1 MISSI
6 SYTGRLEKL
15 SLGKFSCRAILRLL
29 LIAPLVF
36 MLTSC
41 ADSRVEKLIAKANEE
56 WVKGRNHSAVEL
68 FKSVLEVTPSGP
80 YAEEALFRIGEIY
93 HFGLGDSAQAIN
105 YFQELV
111 QINKQGTYA
120 YSARKYI
127 AEIVEF
133 TFKDY
138 EQAIIEN
145 QNLINEYD
153 RGDENGDHQFRIASI
168 YFKIQKYDQAMVE
181 LEILLENY
189 PNNKLVEEAQ
199 YKIIE
204 ILYTLDRCPEA
215 REQYHRFIDGSP
227 QSPFRNEAEF
237 ILASCLEEEGEL
249 VEALKKFTAL
259 MGKYKY
265 PDLLVIKLEGIKSRI
280 LKKQKK

>member
-1 MISSI
+1 MVFTINH
-6 SYTGRLEKL
+6 TGRPAKTPPKEFAL
-15 SLGKFSCRAILRLL
+15 RAVPRLL
-29 LIAPLVF
+29 ILLPLIFILI
-36 MLTSC
+36 SC
-41 ADSRVEKLIAKANEE
+41 ADARVEKLLAKANEE
-56 WVKGRNHSAVEL
+56 WIKGRNHSAVEL
-68 FKSVLEVTPSGP
+68 FKSILEIAPSGP

-93 HFGLGDSAQAIN
+93 HFGLEDSSQAIN
-105 YFQELV
+105 YFQEV
-111 QINKQGTYA
+111 AQMNKQGPFGYP
-120 YSARKYI
+120 ARKYI

-153 RGDENGDHQFRIASI
+153 RGDENGDHQYRIASI
-168 YFKIQKYDQAMVE
+168 YFKIQKYEQAMVE

-189 PNNKLVEEAQ
+189 PKNKFAEEAE

-204 ILYTLDRCPEA
+204 ILYTLNRCSEV
-215 REQYHRFIDGSP
+215 REQYHRFIEGSP
-227 QSPFRNEAEF
+227 GPFLNEAEF
-237 ILASCLEEEGEL
+237 ILASCLEEEGKL

-265 PDLLVIKLEGIKSRI
+265 PDLLVVKLEGIKSRI
-280 LKKQKK
+280 IKKK

>member
-1 MISSI
+1 MNLFI
-6 SYTGRLEKL
+6 SYPGRPEKVSSGKIASRAVL
-15 SLGKFSCRAILRLL
+15 WILPIASLVL
-29 LIAPLVF
+29 
-36 MLTSC
+36 MLAAC
-41 ADSRVEKLIAKANEE
+41 ADSRVEKLLAKANEE

-68 FKSVLEVTPSGP
+68 FKSVLEAAPSGP

-105 YFQELV
+105 YFQEV
-111 QINKQGTYA
+111 AQMNKQGPHGYP
-120 YSARKYI
+120 ARKYI
-127 AEIVEF
+127 AQIVEF

-145 QNLINEYD
+145 QNLIYEYD

-168 YFKIQKYDQAMVE
+168 YFKIQKYEQAMVE

-189 PNNKLVEEAQ
+189 PRNKLVEEAQ

-204 ILYTLDRCPEA
+204 ILYTLNRCPEA
-215 REQYHRFIDGSP
+215 REQYHRFIGGSP
-227 QSPFRNEAEF
+227 KSPFRNEAEF
-237 ILASCLEEEGEL
+237 ILASCLEEEGKL
-249 VEALKKFTAL
+249 VGALKKFTAL

-280 LKKQKK
+280 LKKKKR

>member
-1 MISSI
+1 MIFTFSH
-6 SYTGRLEKL
+6 TGRPAKIPSREIA
-15 SLGKFSCRAILRLL
+15 FRTIQRLL
-29 LIAPLVF
+29 IIAPLIF
-36 MLTSC
+36 ILTSC
-41 ADSRVEKLIAKANEE
+41 AESRVEKLIAKANEE

-68 FKSVLEVTPSGP
+68 FKSVLEITPSGP

-93 HFGLGDSAQAIN
+93 HFGLEDSSQAIN
-105 YFQELV
+105 YFQEV
-111 QINKQGTYA
+111 AQMNKQGPYG
-120 YSARKYI
+120 YPARKYI

-138 EQAIIEN
+138 DQAIIEN

-168 YFKIQKYDQAMVE
+168 FFKVQEYEQAMVE

-204 ILYTLDRCPEA
+204 ILYTLNRCPEA
-215 REQYHRFIDGSP
+215 REQYHRFIDGRPS
-227 QSPFRNEAEF
+227 SPFRNEADF
-237 ILASCLEEEGEL
+237 ILASCLEEEGKL
-249 VEALKKFTAL
+249 VEALKRFTAL

-265 PDLLVIKLEGIKSRI
+265 PDLLVVKLEGIKSRI
-280 LKKQKK
+280 IKKKKK